1 MRRRR
6 KSIYVKKKGSIT
18 SYVYSLIRKRKPKW
32 IRAENDVIL
41 SGYRYPDK
49 RRVVVELETLTEGT
63 LVIEP
68 KKKKNKQTN
77 ETVFWKKSL
86 CIFYYLACREL
97 SYAVIISVKFVTG
110 DFLFSFLLP
119 SLSLPAITHSLASI
133 LLIMPSLSPSS
144 LNALLNLFAVAG
156 SETSIQ
162 WSPRRTAI
170 RTLFARER

>member
-32 IRAENDVIL
+32 ISAENDVIL

-97 SYAVIISVKFVTG
+97 NKSNAVIISVKFVTG

-133 LLIMPSLSPSS
+133 LLIMPSLSLS
-144 LNALLNLFAVAG
+144 LPLFVKC
-156 SETSIQ
+156 ST
-162 WSPRRTAI
+162 
-170 RTLFARER
+170 